1 MSVSR
6 LICRLF
12 GHRWDGLVCTRAACR
27 GREDATRIWVP
38 SREAMRRHNAD
49 MEAFTRKQYEREDNG
64 R

>member
-12 GHRWDGLVCTRAACR
+12 GHRWEGLVCTRIACR
-27 GREDATRIWVP
+27 GREDATRTWAP

-49 MEAFTRKQYEREDNG
+49 MEAFIRKQYEREDG
-64 R
+64 